1 MLNVIADHIRIQMF
15 WMNLAIF
22 PRTNKF
28 EMSIWDRISHELIDI
43 IEWTDDSN
51 DTMVWRF
58 PRFQNEI
65 KNGAQLTVRES
76 QVAVLVSEGKI
87 GDVYPPGRYELTTK
101 NMPVL
106 TTIRGWKYGFN
117 SPFKVE
123 VYFVNTKN
131 FTDQKWGTK
140 NPIMLRDAEFGPIR
154 LRAFGTFA
162 IKVSDAALFI
172 KEIAGTQAHFTAEEV
187 TDQLRNLIVTRF
199 TDAIGESKI
208 PVLDLAANYDEL
220 SKFITSKINP
230 EFGEYGINVTK
241 FLVENISLPPEVE
254 QALDKRSSM
263 GILGNLSQYAQF
275 QAANAMEAA
284 AKNPGG
290 NAGEGIG
297 LGMGF
302 AMAQQMGQMFT
313 QQNAGNSQGGPP
325 PIPGGGHLFFVAV
338 NGQQQGPYS
347 IQALQPLIQQ
357 GTLAPD
363 TLVWRQGIPTWIRAS
378 DTPELKPLFGAVPP
392 PLPQP

>member
-1 MLNVIADHIRIQMF
+1 MG
-15 WMNLAIF
+15 
-22 PRTNKF
+22 
-28 EMSIWDRISHELIDI
+28 IWDRVKHELIDI
-43 IEWTDDSN
+43 IEWTDDTN
-51 DTMVWRF
+51 NTMVWRF

-76 QVAVLVSEGKI
+76 QVAVFVSEGKI
-87 GDVYPPGRYELTTK
+87 ADVYQPGRYELTTQ

-162 IKVSDAALFI
+162 LKVSDAGLFV
-172 KEIAGTQAHFTAEEV
+172 KEIAGTQAHFTTDEV
-187 TDQLRNLIVTRF
+187 TEQLRNLIVTRF
-199 TDAIGESKI
+199 SDSVAESKI

-220 SKFITSKINP
+220 SKFISAKIGP
-230 EFGEYGINVTK
+230 EFGEYGLTVTK
-241 FLVENISLPPEVE
+241 FLVENISLPQEVE

-290 NAGEGIG
+290 GASDGIG
-297 LGMGF
+297 MGMGF
-302 AMAQQMGQMFT
+302 AMAQQMGQMFNQN
-313 QQNAGNSQGGPP
+313 QQNQHSGPP
-325 PIPGGGHLFFVAV
+325 PIPGGSVQYFIAV
-338 NGQQQGPYS
+338 NGQQQGPYT
-347 IQALQPLIQQ
+347 LQTLQQMIQQ
-357 GTLAPD
+357 GSVNRD
-363 TLVWRQGIPTWIRAS
+363 TLVWKQGMPSWVKAIDSQDAS
-378 DTPELKPLFGAVPP
+378 TLFGAVPP
-392 PLPQP
+392 PLPPQ

>member
-1 MLNVIADHIRIQMF
+1 
-15 WMNLAIF
+15 
-22 PRTNKF
+22 
-28 EMSIWDRISHELIDI
+28 MSIWDRISHELIDI
-43 IEWTDDSN
+43 IEWTDDSSN
-51 DTMVWRF
+51 TMVWRF

-140 NPIMLRDAEFGPIR
+140 NPVMLRDVEFGPIR

-162 IKVSDAALFI
+162 IKVADAALFI

-313 QQNAGNSQGGPP
+313 QQSSLNSQGGPP
-325 PIPGGGHLFFVAV
+325 PVPGGSGHQFFIAV
-338 NGQQQGPYS
+338 NGQHQGPYS
-347 IQALQPLIQQ
+347 LQALQPLVQQ
-357 GTLAPD
+357 GTLSPD
-363 TLVWRQGIPTWIRAS
+363 TLVWRQGIATWIRAS
-378 DTPELKPLFGAVPP
+378 DTPELKTLFGAVPP
-392 PLPQP
+392 PLPKP

>member
-1 MLNVIADHIRIQMF
+1 
-15 WMNLAIF
+15 
-22 PRTNKF
+22 
-28 EMSIWDRISHELIDI
+28 MSLWDRIKNELVDI
-43 IEWTDDSN
+43 IDWTDDSSN
-51 DTMVWRF
+51 TMVWRF

-76 QVAVLVSEGKI
+76 QVAVFVSEGKI
-87 GDVYPPGRYELTTK
+87 ADVYQPGRYELTTA

-154 LRAFGTFA
+154 LRAFGSFA
-162 IKVSDAALFI
+162 IKVVDAGKFI
-172 KEIAGTQAHFTAEEV
+172 KEIAGTQAHFTTEEV
-187 TDQLRNLIVTRF
+187 TEQLRNLIVTRF
-199 TDAIGESKI
+199 SDSVAESKI

-220 SKFITSKINP
+220 SKFISVKINP
-230 EFGEYGINVTK
+230 EFGEYGLDVTK
-241 FLVENISLPPEVE
+241 FLVENISLPTEVE

-290 NAGEGIG
+290 GASEGIG
-297 LGMGF
+297 MGMGF
-302 AMAQQMGQMFT
+302 AMANQMGQMFNQNNNQN
-313 QQNAGNSQGGPP
+313 QQTPP
-325 PIPGGGHLFFVAV
+325 PIPGGNTQYFVAV
-338 NGQQQGPYS
+338 DGKQQGPYTMQT
-347 IQALQPLIQQ
+347 IQQMIQQ
-357 GTLAPD
+357 GTLTRD
-363 TLVWRQGIPTWIRAS
+363 SLVWKQGMQAWVKAS
-378 DTPELKPLFGAVPP
+378 DSADLNALFGAAPP
-392 PLPQP
+392 PLPNS

>member
-1 MLNVIADHIRIQMF
+1 
-15 WMNLAIF
+15 
-22 PRTNKF
+22 
-28 EMSIWDRISHELIDI
+28 MSIWDRISHELIDI

-51 DTMVWRF
+51 STMVWRF

-87 GDVYPPGRYELTTK
+87 GDIYPPGRYELTTK

-140 NPIMLRDAEFGPIR
+140 NPVMLRDAEFGPIR

-172 KEIAGTQAHFTAEEV
+172 KEIAGTQAHFTTEEV

-230 EFGEYGINVTK
+230 EFGEYGITVTK
-241 FLVENISLPPEVE
+241 FLVENISLPAEVE

-290 NAGEGIG
+290 TAGEGMG

-302 AMAQQMGQMFT
+302 AMAQQMGQAFT
-313 QQNAGNSQGGPP
+313 QQNSGNSQGGPP
-325 PIPGGGHLFFVAV
+325 PIPGGGGHLFFIAV
-338 NGQQQGPYS
+338 NGQHQGPYT

-357 GTLAPD
+357 GTLSPD
-363 TLVWRQGIPTWIRAS
+363 TLVWRQGMQTWIRAS
-378 DTPELKPLFGAVPP
+378 DTPELKTLFGAMPP